1 MPIRLLAFDKN
12 GSNIQLIEHE
22 KFTRILPS
30 VFTKTA
36 EPEFQSAWGEAERMA
51 EFRTMITAKQY
62 RQNRMK
68 DLLQSAVE
76 QGVHYAILS
85 HTWIKGHSWR
95 HRLPPCSTTGL
106 RVNITHGGNTKVVKF
121 CEVAARNH
129 GLTLGWMDNVCINKE
144 SSSELDES
152 IRSTYNWYRHAS
164 VCNTYLSETSSIPD
178 APFVS
183 WFTGGWTLQELLA
196 PVRSV
201 FCILQRKLD

>member
-1 MPIRLLAFDKN
+1 MLFCPVLGYETLLATSSSTVFHDWATR
-12 GSNIQLIEHE
+12 EHNP
-22 KFTRILPS
+22 R
-30 VFTKTA
+30 
-36 EPEFQSAWGEAERMA
+36 
-51 EFRTMITAKQY
+51 
-62 RQNRMK
+62 
-68 DLLQSAVE
+68 
-76 QGVHYAILS
+76 
-85 HTWIKGHSWR
+85 
-95 HRLPPCSTTGL
+95 
-106 RVNITHGGNTKVVKF
+106 GNTKVVKF